1 MISARNQIDAEV
13 VEVRRGGVHA
23 LLVLKTAQGT
33 RLFASITGDA
43 ADVLNVKEGDK
54 VIAFFKASHVLVAT
68 GWAIPISARNR
79 LDGVVESVRHGIV
92 NAEVR
97 IELLSGDC
105 ISATV
110 TEEAVSNLPIE
121 AGMAVV
127 AIVKATDVMIAK
139 PQDYQV

>member
-13 VEVRRGGVHA
+13 VEVRRGGVSA
-23 LLVLKTAQGT
+23 LTVLKTAQGT
-33 RLFASITGDA
+33 HMYASITGDA
-43 ADVLNVKEGDK
+43 ADGLHVKVGDK

-79 LDGVVESVRHGIV
+79 LDGIIGSIKHGVV

-97 IELLSGDC
+97 IELLSGDS

-110 TEEAVSNLPIE
+110 TEDAVSNLALD
-121 AGMAVV
+121 AGLPVV
-127 AIVKATDVMIAK
+127 AIIKASDVMIAK
-139 PQDYQV
+139 PQIR